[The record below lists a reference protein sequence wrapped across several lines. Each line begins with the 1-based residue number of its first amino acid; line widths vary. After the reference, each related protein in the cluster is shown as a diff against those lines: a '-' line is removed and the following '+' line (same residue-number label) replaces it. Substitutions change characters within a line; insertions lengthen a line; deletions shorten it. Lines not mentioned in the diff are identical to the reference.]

1 MKKAFTQN
9 SRLLV
14 IFYFLIA
21 YIILQFIW
29 WGFHIINLTKQLNN
43 DQDYLYRRVL
53 MIAGEAAVFIIIISI
68 GAIYVVRSFRKEIKL
83 SQRQKNFTLSVT
95 HELKTPIASSKL
107 FLETLINR
115 SLPEEKKKE
124 LLKKVLLDQERLQ
137 NLVENI
143 LMASHI
149 SEKNLEL
156 IISELSLFDLVNS
169 VQKDFPATHPVRNEI
184 DPKLKIKVDE
194 FYFISVLQNLFENA
208 QKYSPKGSEIVWK
221 SHEHHG
227 KVAFSIRDQGS
238 GIPVNERKKVFD
250 MFYRLDSEETR
261 TSKGTGLG
269 LYLVDNIIKL
279 HKGEISVTNYSEGCE
294 LMIKI

>member
-115 SLPEEKKKE
+115 ALPEEKKKE

-149 SEKNLEL
+149 SERNLEL
-156 IISELSLFDLVNS
+156 VINKLSLFDLVNS
-169 VQKDFPATHPVRNEI
+169 VQKDFPATHPTRNEI
-184 DPKLKIKVDE
+184 DPELIIKVDE

-208 QKYSPKGSEIVWK
+208 QKYSPKGSEIIWK
-221 SHEHHG
+221 SYDNQG
-227 KVAFSIRDQGS
+227 KVAFSITDQGP

-279 HKGEISVTNYSEGCE
+279 HKGEISVTNHSEGCE

>member
-53 MIAGEAAVFIIIISI
+53 MIAGEAAVFIIIITI

-169 VQKDFPATHPVRNEI
+169 VQKDFPASHPVRNEI
-184 DPKLKIKVDE
+184 DPELKIKVDE

-208 QKYSPKGSEIVWK
+208 QKYSPKGSEIIWN